1 MEILEYYNY
10 SEHAIYSIIWFI
22 PLVIGSLFASAA
34 IGLGLGL
41 LSPSPDIK
49 GFAII
54 GTMAAGK
61 TTLWNR
67 ILGESRGL
75 NTSRENIMKRQIERG
90 GKTFTIKT
98 STDVGGGDGF
108 VRTDYDNLV
117 KDKDFV
123 IFLFDGSKLTKD
135 DEEGKHEL
143 ITVQSRLLKLSKSI
157 EESSIPGQFH
167 IIATHADK
175 FIKDKNSY
183 EIWKDR
189 IYEKIGDKYLKKITG
204 FDKDKNYFLID
215 LTNPSAI
222 DKYIN
227 ENLFNNK

>member
-10 SEHAIYSIIWFI
+10 SEHATYSIIWFY
-22 PLVIGSLFASAA
+22 PLIILAGSVFATFFG
-34 IGLGLGL
+34 IGL

-54 GTMAAGK
+54 GTIGAGK

-67 ILGESRGL
+67 ILGESRGGR
-75 NTSRENIMKRQIERG
+75 TSREKILERDIERG
-90 GKTFTIKT
+90 GKKYKIKT
-98 STDVGGGDGF
+98 STDLGGGDGF
-108 VRTDYDNLV
+108 VRTDYDVLI

-135 DEEGKHEL
+135 DEDGKHEI

-189 IYEKIGDKYLKKITG
+189 IYEKIGDKYLKKIKG